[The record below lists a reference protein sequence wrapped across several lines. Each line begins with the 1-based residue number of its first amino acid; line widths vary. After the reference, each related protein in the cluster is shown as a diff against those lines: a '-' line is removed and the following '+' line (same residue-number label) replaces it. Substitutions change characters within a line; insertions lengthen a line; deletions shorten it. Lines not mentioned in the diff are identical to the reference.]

1 LLKVFFIGSGRL
13 NQNFANAFLHTDIEM
28 VGVYSKT
35 QENTMAF
42 SQKFK
47 TAHYPDLKSIPND
60 CDVYFLGV
68 NDSEICA
75 VSQELD
81 VNGIVIHCSG
91 FLSIDLLNKHKNRGV
106 FWPIQTLS
114 KDHYSNFSDV
124 PICVEASDEMSL
136 RILESLADKITKVP
150 IFISEEK
157 RKKLH
162 IAAVF
167 ANNFTNHLFV
177 LSKDFLHKNNLDF
190 NLLMPLIQETVKKLS
205 SIDPHLAQTGP
216 ASRKDLNTM
225 YQHKLILENEEEL
238 LTIYQTI
245 SRSISE
251 HYKQ

>member
-1 LLKVFFIGSGRL
+1 
-13 NQNFANAFLHTDIEM
+13 
-28 VGVYSKT
+28 
-35 QENTMAF
+35 
-42 SQKFK
+42 
-47 TAHYPDLKSIPND
+47 
-60 CDVYFLGV
+60 
-68 NDSEICA
+68 
-75 VSQELD
+75 
-81 VNGIVIHCSG
+81 
-91 FLSIDLLNKHKNRGV
+91 
-106 FWPIQTLS
+106 
-114 KDHYSNFSDV
+114 V